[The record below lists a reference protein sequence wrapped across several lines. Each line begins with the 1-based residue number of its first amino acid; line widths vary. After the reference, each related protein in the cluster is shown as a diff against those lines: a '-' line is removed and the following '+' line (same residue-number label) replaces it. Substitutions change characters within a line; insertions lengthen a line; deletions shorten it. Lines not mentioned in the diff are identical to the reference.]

1 MLATASRRLSTSLIA
16 PLIIRQMSSSIN
28 VHAHSIAAVARASQ
42 TSSGEYFADYA
53 FPTQKLAQVDAKGQ
67 KQGVVLI
74 ACGSYSPVTNLH
86 LRMFEMARDY
96 INDTPHLQL
105 LGGYF
110 SPVSDAYNKPGLV
123 PWQHRVAML
132 EAGCASS
139 DWIMVD
145 SWESRQ
151 KEFQRTAWV
160 LDHFDKMVNGDGKAE
175 TRGARVRVMLLAG
188 SDLIQSFTVPDLW
201 RDEDLNH
208 IVGDYG
214 CVIIERINSDV
225 QAMLLD
231 HDILHRHRHNVH
243 LVKQHV
249 TNDISSTKIRLF
261 IKRGLS
267 TKYLMPDRVIDYIAK
282 HGLYRGAAS
291 SKTN

>member
-1 MLATASRRLSTSLIA
+1 
-16 PLIIRQMSSSIN
+16 MSSSN
-28 VHAHSIAAVARASQ
+28 VHANSLAAVARAQ
-42 TSSGEYFADYA
+42 TASGEYFPDYA
-53 FPTQKLAQVDAKGQ
+53 FPTQKLAQVNTKSE
-67 KQGVVLI
+67 KQGVVLV

-96 INDTPHLQL
+96 INDRAHMQL

-123 PWQHRVAML
+123 PWPHRVAML

-139 DWIMVD
+139 EWIMVD

-160 LDHFDKMVNGDGKAE
+160 LDHFDKMLNGDGKAE
-175 TRGARVRVMLLAG
+175 ARGARVRVMLLAG
-188 SDLIQSFTVPDLW
+188 SDLIQSFTVPNLW
-201 RDEDLNH
+201 RDDDLNH

-225 QAMLLD
+225 QALLLD

-249 TNDISSTKIRLF
+249 VNDISSTKIRLF
-261 IKRGLS
+261 IKQGLS
-267 TKYLMPDRVIDYIAK
+267 TKYLVPDSVIDYIVKHDLYSGAGTAK
-282 HGLYRGAAS
+282 
-291 SKTN
+291 K